1 MQWKSSWR
9 NCARPEGR
17 TGSPELKVTE
27 PTIGLRREIGD
38 AETMKGMAKLVGEAR
53 GKVFP

>member
-1 MQWKSSWR
+1 MKIS
-9 NCARPEGR
+9 A
-17 TGSPELKVTE
+17 LKTK
-27 PTIGLRREIGD
+27 PTIGLRRELGD